1 MKTLCTN
8 NYATKQNKNK
18 KQNADRYLQYI
29 FHYWE
34 TLFGNNYVTKQNK
47 NQKLNNDRHLK

>member
-1 MKTLCTN
+1 MKTLFTK
-8 NYATKQNKNK
+8 NYVTKQNKNQ

-34 TLFGNNYVTKQNK
+34 TLLETIMSQKQNK
-47 NQKLNNDRHLK
+47 NTETK